1 MAGVDPFWISRRL
14 KPPMKKFIRAAFI
27 FASLSSPAAF
37 AGDARPDVTAPQQV
51 EQKNRPILEVVFVLD
66 TTSSMG
72 SLIEGAKEKIWSI
85 ASRMAAGKPSPRI
98 RVGLVAFRDKGDAY
112 VTKPFDLTEDLDT
125 VYKNLKGFRA
135 EGGGDTPEHVGR
147 ALGEAV
153 KLMSW
158 SQDAK
163 AAKMIFVVG
172 DAPPHDDYHDGWD
185 SRTWAKAAIA
195 RGIVVNTVRCGNQS
209 DTETSF
215 RALAKLADGS
225 FDSIGQTG
233 GMVAVATP
241 FDAELGKLN
250 GAVADTTVYAGA
262 ARGRADGEAY
272 KRDLKAMAPAASADR
287 LSFRSNSGLG
297 ASGGGSIAAVDLTA
311 APEKVAAMKEDELP
325 ESLRGMSKPKQIE
338 FLQQQNAQ
346 RKQLEVKVIEVSK
359 KREEWISKNA
369 KTEKDSFDG
378 RVFESVKSSAAKV
391 GVAY

>member
-1 MAGVDPFWISRRL
+1 
-14 KPPMKKFIRAAFI
+14 MKNILRTACVI
-27 FASLSSPAAF
+27 ASLAVPAF
-37 AGDARPDVTAPQQV
+37 AAAPKGPTQPQAPAEVQAEKKDRPT
-51 EQKNRPILEVVFVLD
+51 LEVVFVLD

-85 ASRMAAGKPSPRI
+85 ASRMASGKPSPRI
-98 RVGLVAFRDKGDAY
+98 RVGLVAFRDNGDAY
-112 VTKPFDLTEDLDT
+112 VTKNFDLTEDLDA

-158 SQDAK
+158 SQDPK

-172 DAPPHDDYHDGWD
+172 DAPPHDDYKDGWD
-185 SRTWAKAAIA
+185 SGTWAKAAIA
-195 RGIVVNTVRCGNQS
+195 RGIVVNTVRCGNQA

-215 RALAKLADGS
+215 RQLARLADGS

-241 FDAELGKLN
+241 FDAELAKLN

-262 ARGRADGEAY
+262 ARGREEGERY
-272 KRDLKAMAPAASADR
+272 KSELKAMAPAASADR
-287 LSFRSNSGLG
+287 LSFRTNSGLG
-297 ASGGGSIAAVDLTA
+297 ASGGGSMAAVDLTA
-311 APEKVAAMKEDELP
+311 APEKVTAMKDEELP
-325 ESLRGMSKPKQIE
+325 ENLRKLSKPKQVE
-338 FLQQQNAQ
+338 FLKEQNAQ
-346 RKQLEVKVIEVSK
+346 RQQLEAKVLEVNK
-359 KREEWISKNA
+359 KRDAWISKNA

-378 RVFESVKSSAAKV
+378 RVFESVKASAAKV
-391 GVAY
+391 GVAD

>member
-1 MAGVDPFWISRRL
+1 
-14 KPPMKKFIRAAFI
+14 MKNILRAACVI
-27 FASLSSPAAF
+27 ASLAVPSAF
-37 AGDARPDVTAPQQV
+37 AADNPREPGPAVGQV
-51 EQKNRPILEVVFVLD
+51 EKQDRPTLEVVFVLD

-72 SLIEGAKEKIWSI
+72 GLIEGAKEKIWSI
-85 ASRMAAGKPSPRI
+85 ASRMASGKPSPRI
-98 RVGLVAFRDKGDAY
+98 RVGLVAFRDNGDSY
-112 VTKPFDLTEDLDT
+112 VTKNFDLTDDLDS

-158 SQDAK
+158 SQDSK
-163 AAKMIFVVG
+163 TAKMIFLVG
-172 DAPPHDDYHDGWD
+172 DAPPHDDYKDGWD
-185 SRTWAKAAIA
+185 SRAMAKAAIA
-195 RGIVVNTVRCGNQS
+195 KGIVVNTVRCGNQT

-262 ARGRADGEAY
+262 ARGREEGEAY
-272 KRDLKAMAPAASADR
+272 KREQKAMAPAASADR
-287 LSFRSNSGLG
+287 LSYRTSSGMG
-297 ASGGGSIAAVDLTA
+297 ASGGGRVSAVDLTA
-311 APEKVAAMKEDELP
+311 APEKVTAMKDEDLP
-325 ESLRGMSKPKQIE
+325 ENLRKLSKAKQVE
-338 FLQQQNAQ
+338 FLQEQNAQ
-346 RKQLEVKVIEVSK
+346 RKQLEAKVVEVNK
-359 KREEWISKNA
+359 KRDEWISKNA
-369 KTEKDSFDG
+369 KTAKDSFDG

-391 GVAY
+391 GVTY

>member
-1 MAGVDPFWISRRL
+1 
-14 KPPMKKFIRAAFI
+14 MKILLRAACVI
-27 FASLSSPAAF
+27 ATLTAPGVFASAPVAVPSHQQQPSETEKKE
-37 AGDARPDVTAPQQV
+37 RPT
-51 EQKNRPILEVVFVLD
+51 LEVVFVLD

-72 SLIEGAKEKIWSI
+72 GLIEGAKEKIWSI

-98 RVGLVAFRDKGDAY
+98 RVGLVAFRDNGDAY
-112 VTKPFDLTEDLDT
+112 VTKNFDLTDDLDI

-163 AAKMIFVVG
+163 AAKMIFLVG
-172 DAPPHDDYHDGWD
+172 DAPAHDDYNDGWN

-195 RGIVVNTVRCGNQS
+195 KGIVVNTVRCGTQS

-241 FDAELGKLN
+241 FDAELAKLN
-250 GAVADTTVYAGA
+250 GSVADTTVYGGA
-262 ARGRADGEAY
+262 ARGREEGESY

-287 LSFRSNSGLG
+287 LSFRTNSGLG
-297 ASGGGSIAAVDLTA
+297 ASGGGSVTAIDLTA
-311 APEKVAAMKEDELP
+311 TPDAVNSVKDDDLP
-325 ESLRGMSKPKQIE
+325 ETLRRLSKPKQVE

-346 RKQLEVKVIEVSK
+346 RKVLEAKVVEVNK
-359 KREEWISKNA
+359 KRDAWILTNA
-369 KTEKDSFDG
+369 KPAKGSFDE
-378 RVFESVKSSAAKV
+378 RVFESVKSSAEKV
-391 GVAY
+391 GVSFR